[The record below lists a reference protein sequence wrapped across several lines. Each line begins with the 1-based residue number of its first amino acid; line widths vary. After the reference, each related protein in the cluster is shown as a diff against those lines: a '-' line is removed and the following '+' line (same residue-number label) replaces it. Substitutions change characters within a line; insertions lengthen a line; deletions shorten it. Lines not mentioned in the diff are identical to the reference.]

1 MVQLL
6 MNSASSPAHMTLNP
20 DESGKMVKIRV
31 PHKETPVISK
41 I

>member
-1 MVQLL
+1 MLSKLL
-6 MNSASSPAHMTLNP
+6 HSLILGHIALNP